1 MNKTITICVIIL
13 LLGLTESKK
22 SLKDL
27 INKGISEKRNIEKEK
42 EIFKKIFGEKKN
54 DLNNIVELAKKI
66 TEAFAKK
73 KTNEKDMEEKV
84 KTQAEEVSKIVVKTA
99 KIISGKAPKD
109 GNLNIVSAIVETY
122 KKIVEDFKSKK
133 EQKEV
138 KDIESIVKAISTAI
152 LKSIE
157 GFKNV
162 ENIIKSIAAVHKT
175 ILNSFDKKKIFDAIS
190 KTNKKH

>member
-13 LLGLTESKK
+13 LLVLTESKK

-84 KTQAEEVSKIVVKTA
+84 KTWAEEVSKIVVKTA

>member
-13 LLGLTESKK
+13 LLVLTESKK

-84 KTQAEEVSKIVVKTA
+84 KTWAEEVSKIVVKTA

-138 KDIESIVKAISTAI
+138 KNIESIVKAISTAI

>member
-84 KTQAEEVSKIVVKTA
+84 KTWAEEVSKIVVKTA

-162 ENIIKSIAAVHKT
+162 ENIIKSIVAVHKT
-175 ILNSFDKKKIFDAIS
+175 ILNLFDKKKIFDAIS

>member
-84 KTQAEEVSKIVVKTA
+84 KTWAEEVSKIVVKTA

-122 KKIVEDFKSKK
+122 KKIVEDFRSKK

>member
-42 EIFKKIFGEKKN
+42 AIFKKIFGEKKN

-84 KTQAEEVSKIVVKTA
+84 KTWAEEVSKIVVKTA

-138 KDIESIVKAISTAI
+138 KNIESIVKAISTAI

>member
-27 INKGISEKRNIEKEK
+27 INKGISEKRNIKKEK

-66 TEAFAKK
+66 TEAFDKK

-84 KTQAEEVSKIVVKTA
+84 KTWAEEVSKIVVKTA

-138 KDIESIVKAISTAI
+138 KNIESIVKAISTAI

>member
-13 LLGLTESKK
+13 LLVLTESKK

-84 KTQAEEVSKIVVKTA
+84 KTWAEEVSKIVVKTA

-138 KDIESIVKAISTAI
+138 KDIERIVKAISTAI

>member
-84 KTQAEEVSKIVVKTA
+84 KTWAEEVSKIVVKTA

-138 KDIESIVKAISTAI
+138 KDIESIVKAISTSI

-162 ENIIKSIAAVHKT
+162 
-175 ILNSFDKKKIFDAIS
+175 
-190 KTNKKH
+190 